1 MLEYLFDSL
10 RKIPVI
16 RKRAIELE
24 NINFKGHGLRYI
36 DGKPLWI
43 QNGKAYS
50 FFVLANL
57 SGRFLQDPQ
66 ILEEL
71 SIIVS
76 KIVDFSKVDKI
87 LTLETMGIHV
97 STSLSLKVKKPLA
110 IVGKVKYVDDISG
123 WVPSYQIE
131 VVKRAKRSEPKM
143 YINGVY
149 PGDRILLFDSVIST
163 GDSFT
168 AVINALDKRRIEITD
183 AVAIL
188 EKEEYNGVEFV
199 KEHTG
204 ITVKTLIKMKIVN
217 VVERQDELFVYADLK
232 PSQYFVEALRNKSI
246 TKTH

>member
-1 MLEYLFDSL
+1 M
-10 RKIPVI
+10 
-16 RKRAIELE
+16 
-24 NINFKGHGLRYI
+24 
-36 DGKPLWI
+36 
-43 QNGKAYS
+43 
-50 FFVLANL
+50 
-57 SGRFLQDPQ
+57 
-66 ILEEL
+66 
-71 SIIVS
+71 
-76 KIVDFSKVDKI
+76 
-87 LTLETMGIHV
+87 
-97 STSLSLKVKKPLA
+97 
-110 IVGKVKYVDDISG
+110 
-123 WVPSYQIE
+123 
-131 VVKRAKRSEPKM
+131 
-143 YINGVY
+143 
-149 PGDRILLFDSVIST
+149 FDSVIST